1 MSFFGFKNN
10 WFGFLGSQLGID
22 LGTSNTPI
30 FLRGKGILFS
40 EPSYVAVNQNTEKV
54 IAVGE
59 KAKQMHG
66 RTPPHITVIR
76 PLRDGVI
83 ANFEIAYEMLKF
95 LMNKALPNRYFS
107 SASVILGVPSD
118 CTPVERRAVEEAAH
132 HAGGRN
138 VVLAAQPFLAA
149 IGAGLPVREAV
160 GSMIVDIGGGTTEIA
175 ILSLGG
181 IASSQSLR
189 VAGDKMD
196 EAIVSYLKKSYNLI
210 IGERTAEAIKIQL
223 GSVSSEIELKTME
236 VRGRDVF
243 SGLPRSQVVT
253 SQDVK
258 ESLIEPISRI
268 VEGVKST
275 LEHSPPELVS
285 DIMEHGIV
293 TAGGGAL
300 ISGFSHKIREATGI
314 SCHLANDPINCVA
327 LGAGRLFEDL
337 PFLKEVAARGTAYW
351 EHPVEVA

>member
-1 MSFFGFKNN
+1 MSFLSLKNLR
-10 WFGFLGSQLGID
+10 FGFLGIQLGID
-22 LGTSNTPI
+22 LGTSNTPV
-30 FLRGKGILFS
+30 FLRGAGIIFS
-40 EPSYVAVNQNTEKV
+40 EPSYVAMNQNTRKV

-83 ANFEIAYEMLKF
+83 ANFEVAYEMLRF
-95 LMNKALPNRYFS
+95 LVNKAVPNHYFS
-107 SASVILGVPSD
+107 SLNIVLGVPSD

-132 HAGGRN
+132 HAGGKN
-138 VVLAAQPFLAA
+138 IVLAAQPFLAA
-149 IGAGLPVREAV
+149 IGAGMPVREAV
-160 GSMIVDIGGGTTEIA
+160 GSMMVDIGGGTTEIA

-181 IASSQSLR
+181 IVSSQSLR

-196 EAIVSYLKKSYNLI
+196 ESIVNYLKKTYNLI
-210 IGERTAEAIKIQL
+210 IGERTAETIKIQL
-223 GSVSSEIELKTME
+223 GSVFTPEEKKTLE

-243 SGLPRSQVVT
+243 SGLPRSQTIT
-253 SQDVK
+253 SGDIR
-258 ESLIEPISRI
+258 EALLEPCSRI

-293 TAGGGAL
+293 MAGGGAM
-300 ISGFSHKIREATGI
+300 ISGFPVMVQETTKIPCR
-314 SCHLANDPINCVA
+314 LAEDPINCVA

-337 PFLKEVAARGTAYW
+337 HFLKEVAGRGSTYW